1 MSAGSFS
8 RGKYE
13 CDGGDICPV
22 RIQPETAAATFATV
36 PNTAPAGATTMDMYA
51 KVNKSRREYG
61 IGTRFVTCEWDG
73 APPAGYLATGQFSIA
88 VLTQAVYNGITV
100 LSAGVYLGANFTV
113 LNKFPETM
121 R

>member
-1 MSAGSFS
+1 MSAGAFS
-8 RGKYE
+8 RAKYE
-13 CDGGDICPV
+13 CDSADICPV
-22 RIQPETAAATFATV
+22 RVQPETAAATFAGTA
-36 PNTAPAGATTMDMYA
+36 NAAPAGATTMDMYA

-88 VLTQAVYNGITV
+88 VLTRAVYDAITV